1 MAKRK
6 KQQPGDDAPENR
18 PKTTNLVPAWKPGVS
33 GNPAGRPPG
42 ARNRFSEQ
50 YVNDFHDVWRT
61 HGKKA
66 IQELAAKRPSDF
78 VRIGAAILTKHGEY
92 NQEHTDGFL
101 EVLVALGRA
110 SRSRDIAARREI
122 TLEARSRAD

>member
-1 MAKRK
+1 MAEHTAK
-6 KQQPGDDAPENR
+6 KVRRGPGR
-18 PKTTNLVPAWKPGVS
+18 PFKPGAEWR
-33 GNPAGRPPG
+33 GNAAGRPPG
-42 ARNRFSEQ
+42 ARNRYSED
-50 YVNDFHDVWRT
+50 YLNDFHDVWRT

-92 NQEHTDGFL
+92 NQEHADGFL

-110 SRSRDIAARREI
+110 SRSRE
-122 TLEARSRAD
+122 S